1 MKVFKLLNR
10 GYKRLRNLERY
21 WSPRQCQHCFDHVIK
36 TNPRNKYCLKFS
48 CKFLLEHYFR
58 TFLGVRAHSYGLR
71 LDEAIKIKYKMRSFT
86 SILKCSSTT
95 HISSGLEWKTIDTK
109 NILTVPTEW
118 IRIETKKETSFTNK
132 IVWMEGYQSRV
143 SKEYNCLSNPLITVW
158 TKRNTV
164 SSRNF

>member
-21 WSPRQCQHCFDHVIK
+21 WSPRQCQHYFDHVIK
-36 TNPRNKYCLKFS
+36 TNSRNKYCLKFS

-71 LDEAIKIKYKMRSFT
+71 LDEAIKIKYKMSSFT

-109 NILTVPTEW
+109 HILTVPTEW
-118 IRIETKKETSFTNK
+118 IRWNE
-132 IVWMEGYQSRV
+132 EGNLFYEQDSLNGRLSKQSLQRV
-143 SKEYNCLSNPLITVW
+143 QLSVQPVDHSMDQT
-158 TKRNTV
+158 
-164 SSRNF
+164 